1 MTCAACSSSQVM
13 LGVRNLKVHLKF
25 VGGREILA
33 PCTEGVK
40 KQGREK
46 RKSNKTMNQIQEM
59 FTESLKFPNS

>member
-1 MTCAACSSSQVM
+1 M

-59 FTESLKFPNS
+59 FTESLKFPNL